1 MSAMAQERSLLEIGR
16 SVMNQM
22 SEFVG
27 CPAEGIT
34 GIQKLDGGWIVT
46 VELLEMARVPETT
59 DVLGSYDVHVDP
71 EGRIIDFQRGPRY
84 LRAEVGTG

>member
-16 SVMNQM
+16 SVMSEM

-34 GIQKLDGGWIVT
+34 GIQKLEGGWIVT

-59 DVLGSYDVHVDP
+59 DVLASYDVHVDGD
-71 EGRIIDFQRGPRY
+71 GRIIDFQRGPRY
-84 LRAEVGTG
+84 LRAEVSAG